1 MRKCATSYP
10 HTIINLTRAGLDRAL
25 LARKLWEACAIP
37 AILYCVEAMNMT
49 KTTVAELDRVQNM
62 EGRFILQVPSAT
74 SRVLAWMDAGLMP
87 MADRIRSKQ
96 AQFIWATTRVKH
108 NPTLLAVLQELLRS
122 QEDPWTKS
130 WLDIQREIGIIT
142 NFQSKQALQNA
153 LQHMSIRNIMRT
165 KQVHSTMEVVP
176 QPVEWFKL
184 QDHVSDSRASRD
196 LCCVR
201 GGNALLGNRFKN
213 RYEKEI

>member
-1 MRKCATSYP
+1 
-10 HTIINLTRAGLDRAL
+10 
-25 LARKLWEACAIP
+25 
-37 AILYCVEAMNMT
+37 
-49 KTTVAELDRVQNM
+49 
-62 EGRFILQVPSAT
+62 
-74 SRVLAWMDAGLMP
+74 MP
-87 MADRIRSKQ
+87 MADRIRSIQ

-108 NPTLLAVLQELLRS
+108 NPTLLAVLQELLRY

-130 WLDIQREIGIIT
+130 WLDIHREIGIIT
-142 NFQSKQALQNA
+142 NFQSKQALQKA